1 MEHVYFDDTDYP
13 IFYFLLLSY
22 KSLKSGCQIIICFL
36 TLWMILFLV
45 VNLHYHFFLANVLCC
60 LAFGNSLHNTVITG
74 WQPLYNNVVRIYTF
88 QITELN
94 MPQILDHEWTDE
106 LLFFFSFGFLFF
118 FALTYYWC
126 INATIRVHRNQVQRA
141 RSFCFILLAILVD
154 ILLLFYF
161 VICFL
166 TADDRKRDAT
176 HKWTQKKKYNKKL
189 LSRDNGNI

>member
-106 LLFFFSFGFLFF
+106 LLFFFFVWIFVFL
-118 FALTYYWC
+118 
-126 INATIRVHRNQVQRA
+126 
-141 RSFCFILLAILVD
+141 CFD
-154 ILLLFYF
+154 ILLMYQRHYTRSSQPSSTSKVILFHSSRDSCRYF
-161 VICFL
+161 VIILFCNMFL
-166 TADDRKRDAT
+166 
-176 HKWTQKKKYNKKL
+176 N
-189 LSRDNGNI
+189 SRWSEERRHS